1 MAAKGK
7 RLRSNVRRSLGELE
21 AELEKCTA
29 ERDEAL
35 VREAAIAEVL
45 QIINASAGNF
55 APVLEAILEKV
66 LSLCAASFWRS

>member
-29 ERDEAL
+29 ERDEVSWTPKTGQVAN
-35 VREAAIAEVL
+35 RE
-45 QIINASAGNF
+45 F
-55 APVLEAILEKV
+55 RP
-66 LSLCAASFWRS
+66 